1 MSSGWD
7 AGFAPTWQDRQ
18 LRFDAPVSSL
28 KPRKGE
34 FEIDSINSVEDSK
47 GNNGERGFLVITNL
61 RIIWA
66 SHNAPRTNLS
76 IGLDSIIKLSIKQ
89 AKSRLRGSIQALFVL
104 AKWQKQKYEFIFT
117 SLVRK
122 SPRLFTTAQAVFRS
136 YETTRLYRDLK
147 LRGALL
153 QNKQL
158 SLLPLEQVYQKVQ
171 GVWNLSSDQ
180 GNLGT
185 FYITNVRV
193 VWHANLAENFNV
205 SIPYVQM
212 AVLRI
217 RPSKFGPA
225 LVCHVHK
232 SAGGYV
238 LGFRLDPPEELQRV
252 FKEIKALRKV
262 FASKPIFGIEYTVE
276 AVQKSLD
283 DVRVARKDD
292 DFDIIE
298 TDGHAGGISLGARR
312 YIKNVEMGEAEG
324 DGGGPPNVVFN
335 PDLGL
340 ALEELPDSLAPQ
352 DLWNL
357 YV

>member
-1 MSSGWD
+1 MLKWEQGYEP
-7 AGFAPTWQDRQ
+7 AWQDRQ
-18 LRFDAPVSSL
+18 LRFDCPLSSL
-28 KPRKGE
+28 KSRKGE

-47 GNNGERGFLVITNL
+47 GNNGERGFLVVTNL

-66 SHNAPRTNLS
+66 QHDAPRTNLS
-76 IGLDSIIKLSIKQ
+76 IGLNTILKLSIKN

-104 AKWQKQKYEFIFT
+104 SKYQNQKYEFIFT

-136 YETTRLYRDLK
+136 YETTSLYRDLK

-158 SLLPLEQVYQKVQ
+158 KLLPLEQVYHKVS
-171 GVWNLSSDQ
+171 GVWNLSADQ

-185 FYITNVRV
+185 FYITNVRL

-205 SIPYVQM
+205 SIPYLQM

-232 SAGGYV
+232 QAGGYV
-238 LGFRLDPPEELQRV
+238 LGFRLDPPEQLQQV
-252 FKEIKALRKV
+252 FKEIKTLRKV
-262 FASKPIFGIEYTVE
+262 YASKPIFGIEYTVE
-276 AVQKSLD
+276 EAQKSLD
-283 DVRVARKDD
+283 DVKITRKEDSLEIVND
-292 DFDIIE
+292 
-298 TDGHAGGISLGARR
+298 DGHAGGISLEGRR
-312 YIKNVEMGEAEG
+312 YIKNVEIGEGSNDTEK
-324 DGGGPPNVVFN
+324 PNIVFN
-335 PDLGL
+335 SDLGL
-340 ALEELPDSLAPQ
+340 AIEELPSSLTPQ
-352 DLWNL
+352 DMWSL
-357 YV
+357 YI

>member
-1 MSSGWD
+1 MSGGWD
-7 AGFAPTWQDRQ
+7 AGYAPIWQDRQ
-18 LRFDAPVSSL
+18 LRFDCPIASL

-47 GNNGERGFLVITNL
+47 GNNGDRGFLVVTNL
-61 RIIWA
+61 RFIWA
-66 SHNAPRTNLS
+66 SHNSPRTNLS
-76 IGLDSIIKLSIKQ
+76 IGLNAIIKLSIKA

-136 YETTRLYRDLK
+136 YETTKLYRDLK

-158 SLLPLEQVYQKVQ
+158 NLLPLEQVYHKVT

-185 FYITNVRV
+185 FFITNVRL

-205 SIPYVQM
+205 SIPYAQM

-238 LGFRLDPPEELQRV
+238 LGFRLDPADKLKEV
-252 FKEIKALRKV
+252 FEEIKALRKV
-262 FASKPIFGIEYTVE
+262 FAAKPIFGIEYTVE
-276 AVQKSLD
+276 EVQKSLD
-283 DVRVARKDD
+283 DVKISRKEDD
-292 DFDIIE
+292 LVIAED
-298 TDGHAGGISLGARR
+298 DGHAGGISHGARR
-312 YIKNVEMGEAEG
+312 YIKNVEMGDT
-324 DGGGPPNVVFN
+324 DGENGPPAIGFSA
-335 PDLGL
+335 DLGL
-340 ALEELPDSLAPQ
+340 AIEELPDALKPQ